1 VSLEVAAGEVV
12 AVTGP
17 SGSGKSTLLA
27 CLGGLDDPDGGSV
40 WIDGRPVSRRPEVE
54 RTKLRARYVGMLFQ
68 SANLFEHLSVAQ
80 NVALAQRLAGKAD
93 ASGAADLLDELG
105 LASRANARPGELS
118 GGEAARAG
126 LAVALANRPVVVLA
140 DEPTGEV
147 DRDNEGRVLDLLRA
161 RAALGVAVVV
171 VTHSPTV
178 TAFADREVALVD
190 GQVR

>member
-1 VSLEVAAGEVV
+1 
-12 AVTGP
+12 
-17 SGSGKSTLLA
+17 
-27 CLGGLDDPDGGSV
+27 V

-54 RTKLRARYVGMLFQ
+54 RTKLRARSVGMLFQ
-68 SANLFEHLSVAQ
+68 SGNLFEHLTVAQ
-80 NVALAQRLAGKAD
+80 NVALVQRLAGKAD
-93 ASGAADLLDELG
+93 GTGAAAMLEELG
-105 LASRANARPGELS
+105 LAGRANARPGELS

-147 DRDNEGRVLDLLRA
+147 DRDNEARVLGLLRA
-161 RAALGVAVVV
+161 RAALGVAVVL
-171 VTHSPTV
+171 VTHSSAV